1 VIPTGPTVGDTLRYN
16 PNAPNQTPGP
26 RAPAAGKVGASAPK
40 ERNGFLGLHP
50 AAIAFGLIVAHYFIV
65 KAATD

>member
-1 VIPTGPTVGDTLRYN
+1 MIPAGPVVGDTLRYV
-16 PNAPNQTPGP
+16 PGAPQTTPKPAGS
-26 RAPAAGKVGASAPK
+26 APAAAAAPQPRK
-40 ERNGFLGLHP
+40 GIFGLHP